1 MKTHTLIEILNME
14 QGKILVEQIDE
25 YENEI
30 RDREIEVDD
39 EGNFFVRC
47 RNRLI
52 EELKNQFGYDWA

>member
-1 MKTHTLIEILNME
+1 MKKHTLIEILNME
-14 QGKILVEQIDE
+14 QGKILVEQIEE
-25 YENEI
+25 YEDEI
-30 RDREIEVDD
+30 RDREIEMDY